1 MSNEVEIVIGPEIVK
16 TWARLDYTVWYA
28 IAEMVDNSLQAYF
41 NNKKEL
47 DAVFDKEEDSL
58 KVDITYDSNSGLLR
72 VLDNSIGMN
81 AAELTNALRV
91 GIPPEYSGGLSEF
104 GMGLKTSGVW
114 LADEWKVRTKKLGE
128 ETELEI
134 SFSVDKI
141 AKGNTKLPMVERKKD
156 KSEHYT
162 LIEFKSLRKKIH
174 SNTLTK
180 TKAYLS
186 SIYRLQVR
194 DSVLKLHWGDE
205 PLIYDESLN
214 ILTASD
220 TQQTPYKKT
229 FDFKVNGKR
238 AYGWCA
244 VLKSGGRPKAGFA
257 VFRRGRIIY
266 GQPAAWR
273 PSSLYGQETGSNDV
287 VNQRLVGEIHL
298 DDFVPSHTKNA
309 ILWQDD
315 EEDLL
320 NDKLFEQ
327 FADYRLKAKEGVRG
341 QGQGPSDQSI
351 DIAIDQLVETLTSK
365 EFLDKVK
372 FTDIPSKEVISAAN
386 APIIENVQ
394 GVEPTTVIELDGN
407 IKAKIYLRNEFSPND
422 PYFVKENPDPNTLI
436 VILNLAHPFIK
447 SNLVDSESL
456 RTYMLMCCYDA
467 IAEWKCEFLTH
478 VIEPSTV
485 KQVKDNYMRME
496 VKI

>member
-1 MSNEVEIVIGPEIVK
+1 
-16 TWARLDYTVWYA
+16 
-28 IAEMVDNSLQAYF
+28 
-41 NNKKEL
+41 
-47 DAVFDKEEDSL
+47 
-58 KVDITYDSNSGLLR
+58 
-72 VLDNSIGMN
+72 
-81 AAELTNALRV
+81 
-91 GIPPEYSGGLSEF
+91 
-104 GMGLKTSGVW
+104 
-114 LADEWKVRTKKLGE
+114 
-128 ETELEI
+128 
-134 SFSVDKI
+134 
-141 AKGNTKLPMVERKKD
+141 
-156 KSEHYT
+156 
-162 LIEFKSLRKKIH
+162 
-174 SNTLTK
+174 
-180 TKAYLS
+180 
-186 SIYRLQVR
+186 
-194 DSVLKLHWGDE
+194 
-205 PLIYDESLN
+205 
-214 ILTASD
+214 
-220 TQQTPYKKT
+220 
-229 FDFKVNGKR
+229 
-238 AYGWCA
+238 
-244 VLKSGGRPKAGFA
+244 
-257 VFRRGRIIY
+257 
-266 GQPAAWR
+266 
-273 PSSLYGQETGSNDV
+273 V

-315 EEDLL
+315 EEDVL

-447 SNLVDSESL
+447 SNLLDSESL

-496 VKI
+496 VRI